1 MGKILI
7 TWTTSWIWNFLANN
21 LKDIFEIIWV
31 WRSDNKIESISFF
44 KWDLKDEIFL
54 KNISDNISE
63 IDYLIINAW
72 VWYFDAFQNISIDED
87 KEIIET
93 NLISPIVL
101 TKILLP
107 KIKKWII
114 FIWSISSKKSWSF
127 WASYAA
133 SKFWLRWFAMQ
144 LKNEIKWIKVSIIN
158 PKIVKTN
165 FHKNSKIEIVWKYKE
180 TSLDEILK
188 YVKEII
194 NWNEK
199 RFEIDL

>member
-1 MGKILI
+1 
-7 TWTTSWIWNFLANN
+7 
-21 LKDIFEIIWV
+21 
-31 WRSDNKIESISFF
+31 
-44 KWDLKDEIFL
+44 
-54 KNISDNISE
+54 
-63 IDYLIINAW
+63 
-72 VWYFDAFQNISIDED
+72 
-87 KEIIET
+87 
-93 NLISPIVL
+93 
-101 TKILLP
+101 LLP

-114 FIWSISSKKSWSF
+114 FIWSISSKKSWSL

-144 LKNEIKWIKVSIIN
+144 LKNEVKWIKISIIN

-188 YVKEII
+188 VVKKIFSSE
-194 NWNEK
+194 EK